1 MSNILVIGSTGM
13 VGSRTVNEAVRR
25 GHTVTAASRSGKPV
39 DGASRAIAIELGDTD
54 AVAKLIEALETDVTI
69 IAVSPDRTG
78 GSTQPLVNAHTKLID
93 RGVTGRVLI
102 VGGAG
107 SLQREDGSLLV
118 DSPEFPEEY
127 KAEAQAFVE
136 ILNLYRNSDLT
147 WTMLSPSPAIAPG
160 ERTGNI
166 TLGTDSPVGGAV
178 SAENFAVAM
187 IDEVENPQHVGTR
200 FTVADAKTSQ
210 LVQWRWVFAE
220 FINRDGTFL
229 DGNTIVVILRDLAFL
244 VPDGDEVECLPVI
257 GHALRAADAHTWEV
271 GAGLVTMLVAHFHTP
286 VVGAHTFFWVVVG
299 THLQVVLRLIAVIC
313 AFVVFLHQPSI
324 DRGENSLN
332 VIGGEAVR
340 QLTSVHFIAP
350 TMEHAVFI
358 AGGSDNHVAALAVQ
372 ISI

>member
-13 VGSRTVNEAVRR
+13 VGSRIVNEAVRR

-39 DGASRAIAIELGDTD
+39 DGAARAIAVELGDTD
-54 AVAKLIEALETDVTI
+54 AVAKLVEAPNTDVTI

-78 GSTQPLVNAHTKLID
+78 GSTQPLVNAHKKLID
-93 RGVTGRVLI
+93 RGVKGRVLI

-200 FTVADAKTSQ
+200 FTVADA
-210 LVQWRWVFAE
+210 
-220 FINRDGTFL
+220 
-229 DGNTIVVILRDLAFL
+229 
-244 VPDGDEVECLPVI
+244 
-257 GHALRAADAHTWEV
+257 
-271 GAGLVTMLVAHFHTP
+271 
-286 VVGAHTFFWVVVG
+286 
-299 THLQVVLRLIAVIC
+299 
-313 AFVVFLHQPSI
+313 
-324 DRGENSLN
+324 
-332 VIGGEAVR
+332 
-340 QLTSVHFIAP
+340 
-350 TMEHAVFI
+350 
-358 AGGSDNHVAALAVQ
+358 
-372 ISI
+372 

>member
-13 VGSRTVNEAVRR
+13 VGSRIVNEAVRR

-39 DGASRAIAIELGDTD
+39 DGAARAIAVELGDTD

-78 GSTQPLVNAHTKLID
+78 GSTQPLVNAHKKLID
-93 RGVTGRVLI
+93 RGVKGRVLI

-107 SLQREDGSLLV
+107 SLQREDSSLLV

-200 FTVADAKTSQ
+200 FTVADA
-210 LVQWRWVFAE
+210 
-220 FINRDGTFL
+220 
-229 DGNTIVVILRDLAFL
+229 
-244 VPDGDEVECLPVI
+244 
-257 GHALRAADAHTWEV
+257 
-271 GAGLVTMLVAHFHTP
+271 
-286 VVGAHTFFWVVVG
+286 
-299 THLQVVLRLIAVIC
+299 
-313 AFVVFLHQPSI
+313 
-324 DRGENSLN
+324 
-332 VIGGEAVR
+332 
-340 QLTSVHFIAP
+340 
-350 TMEHAVFI
+350 
-358 AGGSDNHVAALAVQ
+358 
-372 ISI
+372 

>member
-13 VGSRTVNEAVRR
+13 VGSRIVNEAVRR

-78 GSTQPLVNAHTKLID
+78 GSTEPLVNAHKKLID
-93 RGVTGRVLI
+93 RGVKGRVLI

-107 SLQREDGSLLV
+107 SLQRKDGSLLV

-127 KAEAQAFVE
+127 KAEAQASVE

-200 FTVADAKTSQ
+200 FTVADA
-210 LVQWRWVFAE
+210 
-220 FINRDGTFL
+220 
-229 DGNTIVVILRDLAFL
+229 
-244 VPDGDEVECLPVI
+244 
-257 GHALRAADAHTWEV
+257 
-271 GAGLVTMLVAHFHTP
+271 
-286 VVGAHTFFWVVVG
+286 
-299 THLQVVLRLIAVIC
+299 
-313 AFVVFLHQPSI
+313 
-324 DRGENSLN
+324 
-332 VIGGEAVR
+332 
-340 QLTSVHFIAP
+340 
-350 TMEHAVFI
+350 
-358 AGGSDNHVAALAVQ
+358 
-372 ISI
+372 

>member
-13 VGSRTVNEAVRR
+13 VGSRIVNEAVRR
-25 GHTVTAASRSGKPV
+25 GHIVTAASRSGKPV
-39 DGASRAIAIELGDTD
+39 DGAARATAVELGDTD
-54 AVAKLIEALETDVTI
+54 TVAKLIEAPDTDVTI

-78 GSTQPLVNAHTKLID
+78 GSTEPLVNAHKKLID
-93 RGVTGRVLI
+93 RGVKGRVLI

-107 SLQREDGSLLV
+107 SLQLEDGSLLV

-200 FTVADAKTSQ
+200 FTVADA
-210 LVQWRWVFAE
+210 
-220 FINRDGTFL
+220 
-229 DGNTIVVILRDLAFL
+229 
-244 VPDGDEVECLPVI
+244 
-257 GHALRAADAHTWEV
+257 
-271 GAGLVTMLVAHFHTP
+271 
-286 VVGAHTFFWVVVG
+286 
-299 THLQVVLRLIAVIC
+299 
-313 AFVVFLHQPSI
+313 
-324 DRGENSLN
+324 
-332 VIGGEAVR
+332 
-340 QLTSVHFIAP
+340 
-350 TMEHAVFI
+350 
-358 AGGSDNHVAALAVQ
+358 
-372 ISI
+372 

>member
-13 VGSRTVNEAVRR
+13 VGSRIVNEAVRR

-39 DGASRAIAIELGDTD
+39 NGAARAIAVELGNTDT
-54 AVAKLIEALETDVTI
+54 VAKLIEASETDVTI

-78 GSTQPLVNAHTKLID
+78 GSTQPLVNAHKKLID
-93 RGVTGRVLI
+93 RGVKGRVLI

-107 SLQREDGSLLV
+107 SLQLEDGSLLV

-187 IDEVENPQHVGTR
+187 MDEVENPQHVGTR
-200 FTVADAKTSQ
+200 FTVADA
-210 LVQWRWVFAE
+210 
-220 FINRDGTFL
+220 
-229 DGNTIVVILRDLAFL
+229 
-244 VPDGDEVECLPVI
+244 
-257 GHALRAADAHTWEV
+257 
-271 GAGLVTMLVAHFHTP
+271 
-286 VVGAHTFFWVVVG
+286 
-299 THLQVVLRLIAVIC
+299 
-313 AFVVFLHQPSI
+313 
-324 DRGENSLN
+324 
-332 VIGGEAVR
+332 
-340 QLTSVHFIAP
+340 
-350 TMEHAVFI
+350 
-358 AGGSDNHVAALAVQ
+358 
-372 ISI
+372 

>member
-13 VGSRTVNEAVRR
+13 VGSRIVNEAVRR

-93 RGVTGRVLI
+93 RGVKGRVLI

-107 SLQREDGSLLV
+107 SLQRKDGSLLV

-200 FTVADAKTSQ
+200 FTVADA
-210 LVQWRWVFAE
+210 
-220 FINRDGTFL
+220 
-229 DGNTIVVILRDLAFL
+229 
-244 VPDGDEVECLPVI
+244 
-257 GHALRAADAHTWEV
+257 
-271 GAGLVTMLVAHFHTP
+271 
-286 VVGAHTFFWVVVG
+286 
-299 THLQVVLRLIAVIC
+299 
-313 AFVVFLHQPSI
+313 
-324 DRGENSLN
+324 
-332 VIGGEAVR
+332 
-340 QLTSVHFIAP
+340 
-350 TMEHAVFI
+350 
-358 AGGSDNHVAALAVQ
+358 
-372 ISI
+372 

>member
-13 VGSRTVNEAVRR
+13 VGSRIVNEAIRR

-39 DGASRAIAIELGDTD
+39 DGAAQAPN
-54 AVAKLIEALETDVTI
+54 TDVTI

-78 GSTQPLVNAHTKLID
+78 GSTQPLVNAHKKLID
-93 RGVTGRVLI
+93 RGVKGRVLI

-107 SLQREDGSLLV
+107 SLQLEDGSLLV

-166 TLGTDSPVGGAV
+166 TLGTDSPVGSTV

-200 FTVADAKTSQ
+200 FTVADA
-210 LVQWRWVFAE
+210 
-220 FINRDGTFL
+220 
-229 DGNTIVVILRDLAFL
+229 
-244 VPDGDEVECLPVI
+244 
-257 GHALRAADAHTWEV
+257 
-271 GAGLVTMLVAHFHTP
+271 
-286 VVGAHTFFWVVVG
+286 
-299 THLQVVLRLIAVIC
+299 
-313 AFVVFLHQPSI
+313 
-324 DRGENSLN
+324 
-332 VIGGEAVR
+332 
-340 QLTSVHFIAP
+340 
-350 TMEHAVFI
+350 
-358 AGGSDNHVAALAVQ
+358 
-372 ISI
+372 

>member
-13 VGSRTVNEAVRR
+13 VGSRIVNEAVRR

-39 DGASRAIAIELGDTD
+39 DGAARAIAVELGNTDT
-54 AVAKLIEALETDVTI
+54 VAKLIEAPETDVTI
-69 IAVSPDRTG
+69 IAASPDRTG
-78 GSTQPLVNAHTKLID
+78 GSTEPLVNAHKKLID
-93 RGVTGRVLI
+93 RGVKGRVLI

-200 FTVADAKTSQ
+200 FTVADA
-210 LVQWRWVFAE
+210 
-220 FINRDGTFL
+220 
-229 DGNTIVVILRDLAFL
+229 
-244 VPDGDEVECLPVI
+244 
-257 GHALRAADAHTWEV
+257 
-271 GAGLVTMLVAHFHTP
+271 
-286 VVGAHTFFWVVVG
+286 
-299 THLQVVLRLIAVIC
+299 
-313 AFVVFLHQPSI
+313 
-324 DRGENSLN
+324 
-332 VIGGEAVR
+332 
-340 QLTSVHFIAP
+340 
-350 TMEHAVFI
+350 
-358 AGGSDNHVAALAVQ
+358 
-372 ISI
+372 

>member
-13 VGSRTVNEAVRR
+13 VGSRIVNEAVRR

-39 DGASRAIAIELGDTD
+39 DGAARAIAVELGDTD

-107 SLQREDGSLLV
+107 SLQREDSSLLV

-200 FTVADAKTSQ
+200 FTVADA
-210 LVQWRWVFAE
+210 
-220 FINRDGTFL
+220 
-229 DGNTIVVILRDLAFL
+229 
-244 VPDGDEVECLPVI
+244 
-257 GHALRAADAHTWEV
+257 
-271 GAGLVTMLVAHFHTP
+271 
-286 VVGAHTFFWVVVG
+286 
-299 THLQVVLRLIAVIC
+299 
-313 AFVVFLHQPSI
+313 
-324 DRGENSLN
+324 
-332 VIGGEAVR
+332 
-340 QLTSVHFIAP
+340 
-350 TMEHAVFI
+350 
-358 AGGSDNHVAALAVQ
+358 
-372 ISI
+372 

>member
-13 VGSRTVNEAVRR
+13 VGSRIVNEAVRR

-39 DGASRAIAIELGDTD
+39 DGAARAIAVELGDTD
-54 AVAKLIEALETDVTI
+54 TVAKLIEAPDTGVTI
-69 IAVSPDRTG
+69 ITVSPDRTG
-78 GSTQPLVNAHTKLID
+78 GPTQPLVNAHKKLID
-93 RGVTGRVLI
+93 RGVKGRVLI

-107 SLQREDGSLLV
+107 SLQREDSSLLV

-200 FTVADAKTSQ
+200 FTVADA
-210 LVQWRWVFAE
+210 
-220 FINRDGTFL
+220 
-229 DGNTIVVILRDLAFL
+229 
-244 VPDGDEVECLPVI
+244 
-257 GHALRAADAHTWEV
+257 
-271 GAGLVTMLVAHFHTP
+271 
-286 VVGAHTFFWVVVG
+286 
-299 THLQVVLRLIAVIC
+299 
-313 AFVVFLHQPSI
+313 
-324 DRGENSLN
+324 
-332 VIGGEAVR
+332 
-340 QLTSVHFIAP
+340 
-350 TMEHAVFI
+350 
-358 AGGSDNHVAALAVQ
+358 
-372 ISI
+372 

>member
-13 VGSRTVNEAVRR
+13 VGSRIVNEAIRR

-39 DGASRAIAIELGDTD
+39 DGAAQAIAVELGDTD
-54 AVAKLIEALETDVTI
+54 TVAKLIEAPDTGVTI
-69 IAVSPDRTG
+69 ITVSPDRTG
-78 GSTQPLVNAHTKLID
+78 GPTQPLVNAHKKLID
-93 RGVTGRVLI
+93 RGVKGRVLI

-107 SLQREDGSLLV
+107 SLQREDSSLLV

-200 FTVADAKTSQ
+200 FTVADA
-210 LVQWRWVFAE
+210 
-220 FINRDGTFL
+220 
-229 DGNTIVVILRDLAFL
+229 
-244 VPDGDEVECLPVI
+244 
-257 GHALRAADAHTWEV
+257 
-271 GAGLVTMLVAHFHTP
+271 
-286 VVGAHTFFWVVVG
+286 
-299 THLQVVLRLIAVIC
+299 
-313 AFVVFLHQPSI
+313 
-324 DRGENSLN
+324 
-332 VIGGEAVR
+332 
-340 QLTSVHFIAP
+340 
-350 TMEHAVFI
+350 
-358 AGGSDNHVAALAVQ
+358 
-372 ISI
+372 

>member
-13 VGSRTVNEAVRR
+13 VGSRIVNEAVRR

-39 DGASRAIAIELGDTD
+39 DGAARATAVELGDTD
-54 AVAKLIEALETDVTI
+54 
-69 IAVSPDRTG
+69 
-78 GSTQPLVNAHTKLID
+78 
-93 RGVTGRVLI
+93 RGVKGRVLI

-200 FTVADAKTSQ
+200 FTVADA
-210 LVQWRWVFAE
+210 
-220 FINRDGTFL
+220 
-229 DGNTIVVILRDLAFL
+229 
-244 VPDGDEVECLPVI
+244 
-257 GHALRAADAHTWEV
+257 
-271 GAGLVTMLVAHFHTP
+271 
-286 VVGAHTFFWVVVG
+286 
-299 THLQVVLRLIAVIC
+299 
-313 AFVVFLHQPSI
+313 
-324 DRGENSLN
+324 
-332 VIGGEAVR
+332 
-340 QLTSVHFIAP
+340 
-350 TMEHAVFI
+350 
-358 AGGSDNHVAALAVQ
+358 
-372 ISI
+372 

>member
-13 VGSRTVNEAVRR
+13 VGSRIVNEAVRR

-39 DGASRAIAIELGDTD
+39 DGAARAIAVELGNTDT
-54 AVAKLIEALETDVTI
+54 VAKLIEAPNTDVTI
-69 IAVSPDRTG
+69 IAVYPDRTG
-78 GSTQPLVNAHTKLID
+78 GSTEPLVNAHKKLID
-93 RGVTGRVLI
+93 RGVKGRVLI

-200 FTVADAKTSQ
+200 FTVADA
-210 LVQWRWVFAE
+210 
-220 FINRDGTFL
+220 
-229 DGNTIVVILRDLAFL
+229 
-244 VPDGDEVECLPVI
+244 
-257 GHALRAADAHTWEV
+257 
-271 GAGLVTMLVAHFHTP
+271 
-286 VVGAHTFFWVVVG
+286 
-299 THLQVVLRLIAVIC
+299 
-313 AFVVFLHQPSI
+313 
-324 DRGENSLN
+324 
-332 VIGGEAVR
+332 
-340 QLTSVHFIAP
+340 
-350 TMEHAVFI
+350 
-358 AGGSDNHVAALAVQ
+358 
-372 ISI
+372 

>member
-13 VGSRTVNEAVRR
+13 VGSRIVNEAARR

-78 GSTQPLVNAHTKLID
+78 GPTQPLVNAHKKLID
-93 RGVTGRVLI
+93 RGVKGRVLI

-200 FTVADAKTSQ
+200 FTVADA
-210 LVQWRWVFAE
+210 
-220 FINRDGTFL
+220 
-229 DGNTIVVILRDLAFL
+229 
-244 VPDGDEVECLPVI
+244 
-257 GHALRAADAHTWEV
+257 
-271 GAGLVTMLVAHFHTP
+271 
-286 VVGAHTFFWVVVG
+286 
-299 THLQVVLRLIAVIC
+299 
-313 AFVVFLHQPSI
+313 
-324 DRGENSLN
+324 
-332 VIGGEAVR
+332 
-340 QLTSVHFIAP
+340 
-350 TMEHAVFI
+350 
-358 AGGSDNHVAALAVQ
+358 
-372 ISI
+372 

>member
-13 VGSRTVNEAVRR
+13 VGSRIVNEAVRR

-39 DGASRAIAIELGDTD
+39 DGAARAIAVELGNTDT
-54 AVAKLIEALETDVTI
+54 VAKLIEALETDVTI

-78 GSTQPLVNAHTKLID
+78 GSTQPLVNAHKKLID
-93 RGVTGRVLI
+93 RGVKGRVLI

-107 SLQREDGSLLV
+107 SLQLEDGSLLV

-200 FTVADAKTSQ
+200 FTVADA
-210 LVQWRWVFAE
+210 
-220 FINRDGTFL
+220 
-229 DGNTIVVILRDLAFL
+229 
-244 VPDGDEVECLPVI
+244 
-257 GHALRAADAHTWEV
+257 
-271 GAGLVTMLVAHFHTP
+271 
-286 VVGAHTFFWVVVG
+286 
-299 THLQVVLRLIAVIC
+299 
-313 AFVVFLHQPSI
+313 
-324 DRGENSLN
+324 
-332 VIGGEAVR
+332 
-340 QLTSVHFIAP
+340 
-350 TMEHAVFI
+350 
-358 AGGSDNHVAALAVQ
+358 
-372 ISI
+372 

>member
-13 VGSRTVNEAVRR
+13 VGSRIVHEAARR

-78 GSTQPLVNAHTKLID
+78 GPTQPLVNAHKKLID
-93 RGVTGRVLI
+93 RGVKGRVLI

-107 SLQREDGSLLV
+107 SLQLEDGSLLV

-200 FTVADAKTSQ
+200 FTVADA
-210 LVQWRWVFAE
+210 
-220 FINRDGTFL
+220 
-229 DGNTIVVILRDLAFL
+229 
-244 VPDGDEVECLPVI
+244 
-257 GHALRAADAHTWEV
+257 
-271 GAGLVTMLVAHFHTP
+271 
-286 VVGAHTFFWVVVG
+286 
-299 THLQVVLRLIAVIC
+299 
-313 AFVVFLHQPSI
+313 
-324 DRGENSLN
+324 
-332 VIGGEAVR
+332 
-340 QLTSVHFIAP
+340 
-350 TMEHAVFI
+350 
-358 AGGSDNHVAALAVQ
+358 
-372 ISI
+372 

>member
-13 VGSRTVNEAVRR
+13 VGSRIVNEAVRR

-107 SLQREDGSLLV
+107 SLQRKDGSLLV

-200 FTVADAKTSQ
+200 FTVADA
-210 LVQWRWVFAE
+210 
-220 FINRDGTFL
+220 
-229 DGNTIVVILRDLAFL
+229 
-244 VPDGDEVECLPVI
+244 
-257 GHALRAADAHTWEV
+257 
-271 GAGLVTMLVAHFHTP
+271 
-286 VVGAHTFFWVVVG
+286 
-299 THLQVVLRLIAVIC
+299 
-313 AFVVFLHQPSI
+313 
-324 DRGENSLN
+324 
-332 VIGGEAVR
+332 
-340 QLTSVHFIAP
+340 
-350 TMEHAVFI
+350 
-358 AGGSDNHVAALAVQ
+358 
-372 ISI
+372 

>member
-13 VGSRTVNEAVRR
+13 VGSRIVNEAVRR

-39 DGASRAIAIELGDTD
+39 DGAARAIAVELGNTDT
-54 AVAKLIEALETDVTI
+54 VAKLIEASETDVTI

-78 GSTQPLVNAHTKLID
+78 GSTQPLVNAHKKLID

-107 SLQREDGSLLV
+107 SLQREDSSLLV

-200 FTVADAKTSQ
+200 FTVADA
-210 LVQWRWVFAE
+210 
-220 FINRDGTFL
+220 
-229 DGNTIVVILRDLAFL
+229 
-244 VPDGDEVECLPVI
+244 
-257 GHALRAADAHTWEV
+257 
-271 GAGLVTMLVAHFHTP
+271 
-286 VVGAHTFFWVVVG
+286 
-299 THLQVVLRLIAVIC
+299 
-313 AFVVFLHQPSI
+313 
-324 DRGENSLN
+324 
-332 VIGGEAVR
+332 
-340 QLTSVHFIAP
+340 
-350 TMEHAVFI
+350 
-358 AGGSDNHVAALAVQ
+358 
-372 ISI
+372 